1 MVLFDIEQSQVTRA
15 INGISNDLQDFEREG
30 ILRGSLSAK
39 VQTDLIKGCT
49 KLEECVKVNF
59 ISQVTKFVEDLTE
72 QLSMNILA
80 ICQENVVHMKGE
92 PFLRDLAVVIES
104 LKSLLYRDFG
114 KIHPMQKLTDILTS
128 IVTLKSGQRITDINY
143 SKLSTN
149 LPQTRY
155 FADIEKQGIALA
167 DKAGIGEEYKKIVAD
182 LKKYVQKLPTK
193 KQGQKV
199 IIRFE
204 PEMDIDK

>member
-1 MVLFDIEQSQVTRA
+1 MGEVIQFPTSKIVRRPPTISPRLTENQEKDI
-15 INGISNDLQDFEREG
+15 
-30 ILRGSLSAK
+30 
-39 VQTDLIKGCT
+39 
-49 KLEECVKVNF
+49 
-59 ISQVTKFVEDLTE
+59 QVTKFVEDLTE

-204 PEMDIDK
+204 PEMDLDK

>member
-1 MVLFDIEQSQVTRA
+1 MGEVIQFPTSRIVRRPKTISPRLTDKQEEDVQVA
-15 INGISNDLQDFEREG
+15 
-30 ILRGSLSAK
+30 
-39 VQTDLIKGCT
+39 
-49 KLEECVKVNF
+49 
-59 ISQVTKFVEDLTE
+59 KFVEDLTE

-104 LKSLLYRDFG
+104 LKSLLYRDFD
-114 KIHPMQKLTDILTS
+114 KIHPMQKLTDTLTH
-128 IVTLKSGQRITDINY
+128 IITLKTGQRITDINY

-149 LPQTRY
+149 LPQTKR

-167 DKAGIGEEYKKIVAD
+167 DKAGIGKEYKKVVSQ
-182 LKKYVQKLPTK
+182 LKEYVQSLPTQK
-193 KQGQKV
+193 GQKV

-204 PEMDIDK
+204 PDLDLDK

>member
-1 MVLFDIEQSQVTRA
+1 M
-15 INGISNDLQDFEREG
+15 
-30 ILRGSLSAK
+30 
-39 VQTDLIKGCT
+39 
-49 KLEECVKVNF
+49 
-59 ISQVTKFVEDLTE
+59 
-72 QLSMNILA
+72 
-80 ICQENVVHMKGE
+80 
-92 PFLRDLAVVIES
+92 
-104 LKSLLYRDFG
+104 
-114 KIHPMQKLTDILTS
+114 
-128 IVTLKSGQRITDINY
+128 KSGQRITDINY

>member
-1 MVLFDIEQSQVTRA
+1 MGEVIQFPTSRIVRRPKNISPRLTDKQEEDIQVA
-15 INGISNDLQDFEREG
+15 
-30 ILRGSLSAK
+30 
-39 VQTDLIKGCT
+39 
-49 KLEECVKVNF
+49 
-59 ISQVTKFVEDLTE
+59 KFVEDLTE

-114 KIHPMQKLTDILTS
+114 KVHPMQKLTDTLTQ
-128 IVTLKSGQRITDINY
+128 IITLKTGQRITDINY

-149 LPQTRY
+149 LPQTKR

-167 DKAGIGEEYKKIVAD
+167 DKAGIGKEYKKVVAQ
-182 LKKYVQKLPTK
+182 LKEYVQSLPTQK
-193 KQGQKV
+193 GQKV

-204 PEMDIDK
+204 PEMDLDK

>member
-1 MVLFDIEQSQVTRA
+1 MGEVIQFPTSRIVRRPKTISPRLTDKQEEDVQVA
-15 INGISNDLQDFEREG
+15 
-30 ILRGSLSAK
+30 
-39 VQTDLIKGCT
+39 
-49 KLEECVKVNF
+49 
-59 ISQVTKFVEDLTE
+59 KFVEDLTE

-114 KIHPMQKLTDILTS
+114 KVHPMQKLTDTLTQ
-128 IVTLKSGQRITDINY
+128 IITLKTGQRITDINY

-149 LPQTRY
+149 LPQTKR

-167 DKAGIGEEYKKIVAD
+167 DKAGIGKEYKKVVSQ
-182 LKKYVQKLPTK
+182 LKEYVQSLPTQK
-193 KQGQKV
+193 GQKV

-204 PEMDIDK
+204 PDLDLDK